1 MTVYGNIAFALK
13 IRKVPKAEID
23 RQVHEV
29 AKILEIEHLLDRKP
43 SALSGGQKQRVASA
57 RAIITNPKLILAD
70 EPTGALDSKSA
81 KLLLESLKHL
91 NEELSATILMVT
103 HDSFTASYAGRILF
117 IKDGKI
123 FHELRRGADS
133 RKEFFNKIIDV
144 VTLLGGDLNDAL

>member
-1 MTVYGNIAFALK
+1 MLLTYKENVHSTQMYIPLK
-13 IRKVPKAEID
+13 PLFSRHKGIGV
-23 RQVHEV
+23 QF
-29 AKILEIEHLLDRKP
+29 
-43 SALSGGQKQRVASA
+43 
-57 RAIITNPKLILAD
+57 TD

-117 IKDGKI
+117 IKDGKV